1 MVSIVGFGTAVGTI
15 IGLLSNIGFERFDK
29 GWRITC
35 GIVSLGELI
44 FAIGF
49 FFLPYTPR

>member
-1 MVSIVGFGTAVGTI
+1 MVSIVGFGNAIGTI
-15 IGLLSNIGFERFDK
+15 IGLLSNTGFERFDE

-35 GIVSLGELI
+35 SIVSLGELI